1 MLKADIL
8 SLNVRLENECQAW
21 QKKKKK
27 VDEVALK
34 LGVFLWYVQREFP
47 TSVFIVVWFPKKFVV
62 LGI

>member
-1 MLKADIL
+1 MA
-8 SLNVRLENECQAW
+8 
-21 QKKKKK
+21 KKKKK